1 MLSPCGVPAGMEG
14 KVRREGEQELSP
26 QSSENVKQPKQNV
39 RAGNCEQTA
48 ERVRGGVPV
57 LWKYGECE
65 CQGGGGECS
74 SPMLQINHIYQADRR
89 MRHEIRL

>member
-1 MLSPCGVPAGMEG
+1 MEG
-14 KVRREGEQELSP
+14 KAGREGEQELSP

-57 LWKYGECE
+57 LWKYGGCE
-65 CQGGGGECS
+65 CQGGGGVFLPHAS
-74 SPMLQINHIYQADRR
+74 DKSHLSGRSPY
-89 MRHEIRL
+89 ET

>member
-14 KVRREGEQELSP
+14 KAGREGEQELSP

-48 ERVRGGVPV
+48 ERVSGGVPV
-57 LWKYGECE
+57 LWKYGGCE
-65 CQGGGGECS
+65 CRGGGCS
-74 SPMLQINHIYQADRR
+74 SLMLQINRIYQADRR